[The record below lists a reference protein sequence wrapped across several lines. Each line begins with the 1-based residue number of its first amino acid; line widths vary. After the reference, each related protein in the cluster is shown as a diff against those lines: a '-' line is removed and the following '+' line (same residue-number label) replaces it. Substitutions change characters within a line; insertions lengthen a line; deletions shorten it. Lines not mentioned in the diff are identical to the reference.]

1 MQDEGWLNSAQPVPQ
16 EKQKQWTP
24 YSIVLLDVLAML
36 TNQTLVAV
44 GRSET
49 YKLGILDA
57 LTSGFV
63 C

>member
-49 YKLGILDA
+49 YRSGILDA